1 MIKIIESG
9 AGVRFLYD
17 GIEVFNHTEV
27 VPFIKSLRAE
37 VSPLVRR
44 GRLSA
49 RFVIDGEFAMNNYRV
64 LTGGMN
70 SGNIKFWGYDNKE
83 IKIHAV
89 ESDGAITFNFTADSD
104 FPVRLTV
111 LGNAFESIYID
122 GVDYKGKTAT
132 NILPVKIP
140 FAARLTNKLSSYLHY
155 SDNFSV
161 LNSRGFRT
169 DIKSDGLLYCD
180 FTKKMITSY
189 YFEHCPASVTVSK
202 DDSKKNY
209 EIDKL
214 YASLN
219 RKIR

>member
-37 VSPLVRR
+37 VSPFVRR

-49 RFVIDGEFAMNNYRV
+49 RFIVDGKFAMNDYRV
-64 LTGGMN
+64 LPGGMN

-89 ESDGAITFNFTADSD
+89 ESDGAITLNFTAGSD

-111 LGNAFESIYID
+111 LGNAFESMYID
-122 GVDYKGKTAT
+122 GVDYKGRTAT
-132 NILPVKIP
+132 NILPVNLPLK
-140 FAARLTNKLSSYLHY
+140 ARITGKLSSHLEY
-155 SDNFSV
+155 SDDFSV
-161 LNSRGFRT
+161 INSRGFRT
-169 DIKSDGLLYCD
+169 DIKSNGFLYCD
-180 FTKKMITSY
+180 FTKKMISSY
-189 YFEHCPASVTVSK
+189 YFEHCPVSITVSS
-202 DDSKKNY
+202 DDSRKNI

-219 RKIR
+219 KTIR